1 MFEKK
6 KNQFIFKL
14 KKEQHNK
21 TYRLQLAYE
30 FLEQNCQIFNIQKVH

>member
-1 MFEKK
+1 MFEKT

-21 TYRLQLAYE
+21 NYRLQLGYE
-30 FLEQNCQIFNIQKVH
+30 FLEQNSQTFNIQKMH